1 MFLKCVI
8 PYYYKQYRIV
18 NLFDIAVVWCL
29 KFLKWLVMGCFWI
42 KGIKNIP
49 ITGSFV
55 KIYTIDESNIK

>member
-29 KFLKWLVMGCFWI
+29 KFLKWLVMGVLLNKKC
-42 KGIKNIP
+42 
-49 ITGSFV
+49 
-55 KIYTIDESNIK
+55 